1 MESKNYGTV
10 ICNECG
16 TRVDIDDAESS
27 YNAELDD
34 VVFYCSKCIH
44 DPAYL
49 PAVSD
54 DGDEAVEHKMH
65 PTAFGVCPHGVNL
78 GNQACSACEPEK
90 FGVG

>member
-10 ICNECG
+10 ICGECG
-16 TRVDIDDAESS
+16 TRVSVDDAEAS

-34 VVFYCSKCIH
+34 VVFYCSKCIY

-54 DGDEAVEHKMH
+54 DSNEAVEH
-65 PTAFGVCPHGVNL
+65 VNAADGL
-78 GNQACSACEPEK
+78 ESGEFFRSPSPRRR
-90 FGVG
+90 